1 MHLPAS
7 PPLNPFDLLT
17 PQLRAALARVR
28 FLLLD
33 VDGVL
38 TNGRLSL
45 SDTEIED
52 KTYSTRDGFAI
63 VWIRNYGLKVG
74 VISGRRSAGTDR
86 RCRDLK
92 MDEIHLGHLK
102 KIAVFE
108 EIVARHGLTDDAVA
122 FIGDD
127 LIDLPLMARVGVSAC
142 PNDAHFEVLDR
153 ANIVLRHPGGNGAVR
168 EFIDLW
174 LMANGKWEQ
183 SITDIFNGN
192 Y

>member
-1 MHLPAS
+1 MELRTSTALP
-7 PPLNPFDLLT
+7 PFDLLT
-17 PQLRAALARVR
+17 PELRARLSRIR

-38 TNGRLSL
+38 TDGRLSL
-45 SDTEIED
+45 SDSEIEA

-63 VWIRNYGLKVG
+63 VWIKNYGLAVG
-74 VISGRRSAGTDR
+74 VISGRRSSGTDR

-102 KIAVFE
+102 KVAVYE
-108 EIVARHGLTDDAVA
+108 EIAQRRGLGDDEIA

-127 LIDLPLMARVGVSAC
+127 LIDLPLMKRVGVSAC
-142 PNDAHFEVLDR
+142 PADAHFEVAARVDV
-153 ANIVLRHPGGNGAVR
+153 VLRHPGGNGAIR

-174 LMANGKWEQ
+174 LMAAGKWEQ
-183 SITDIFNGN
+183 SIEDIFNGN

>member
-1 MHLPAS
+1 LA
-7 PPLNPFDLLT
+7 LTDLLT
-17 PQLRAALARVR
+17 PSLRQRLARVR

-45 SDTEIED
+45 SDAEIES

-63 VWIRNYGLKVG
+63 VWIRNYGLGVG
-74 VISGRRSAGTDR
+74 VISGRKSTGTDQ

-102 KIAVFE
+102 KSDVYAEITTRRALRDE
-108 EIVARHGLTDDAVA
+108 EIAY
-122 FIGDD
+122 IGDD
-127 LIDLPLMARVGVSAC
+127 LIDLPLMKRVGVSGC
-142 PNDAHFEVLDR
+142 PNDAHSEVLKR
-153 ANIVLRHPGGNGAVR
+153 ADIVLPHPGGNGAVR
-168 EFIDLW
+168 DFIDLW

-183 SITDIFNGN
+183 SITDIFNGD